1 MGGKRREAWFHRAR
15 WAESAYSIGGGGQQP
30 SERGGT
36 TLPDQHEG
44 GADPGGSGCGSCTER
59 RPGSCGGSQVTAG
72 CGGLWKGESVG
83 WRCDVSIFLR
93 WRPVQISSEYPSY
106 LSSVPGRQLLGD
118 GKVLDCCVAWQRG
131 NGKWREKGN
140 GGWERVLIVHSAYWW
155 RRRAYIFSRLGRN
168 FEYKSVSHWWFL
180 RTHAF
185 YPEIKVEHWRGDV
198 HFGGLT

>member
-1 MGGKRREAWFHRAR
+1 MVPVPKG
-15 WAESAYSIGGGGQQP
+15 
-30 SERGGT
+30 
-36 TLPDQHEG
+36 
-44 GADPGGSGCGSCTER
+44 DPVR
-59 RPGSCGGSQVTAG
+59 VAVVQVTAG

-168 FEYKSVSHWWFL
+168 FEYKPVSHWWFL

-185 YPEIKVEHWRGDV
+185 YPEIKVGHWRGDV